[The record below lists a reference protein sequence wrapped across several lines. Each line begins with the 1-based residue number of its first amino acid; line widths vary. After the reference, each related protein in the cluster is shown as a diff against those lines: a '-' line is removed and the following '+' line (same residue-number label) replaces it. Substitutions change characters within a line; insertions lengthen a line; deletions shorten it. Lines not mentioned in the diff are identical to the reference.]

1 MGVKLKPGSMELEL
15 AYIDWLRAQGHAPLE
30 GIETFFSHSDFVRS
44 QLLMIHESEQEKLAA
59 DAREHLRRRTAD
71 PVFSAQFPMVYECL
85 DEGGAAL
92 RYTVTLTM
100 SDKGAEWVG
109 RVWNGSEYLG
119 EIRGEGTGPQ
129 ANYVEL
135 ARMHIESQVKCP
147 GILRRQKT
155 TSPK

>member
-15 AYIDWLRAQGHAPLE
+15 AYIEWLRAQGHSPLE
-30 GIETFFSHSDFVRS
+30 GIETFFSHSEFVRT
-44 QLLMIHESEQEKLAA
+44 QLLLIHESEQEKLAA
-59 DAREHLRRRTAD
+59 EAREHLRQRTSD
-71 PVFSAQFPMVYECL
+71 PVFSAQFPMVYQCT
-85 DEGGAAL
+85 DEGGDYL

-119 EIRGEGTGPQ
+119 EIHGQGSGPQ

-147 GILRRQKT
+147 GILKR
-155 TSPK
+155 PEPA

>member
-15 AYIDWLRAQGHAPLE
+15 AYIDWLRAQGHPPLE

-59 DAREHLRRRTAD
+59 DAREHLRQRTSD
-71 PVFSAQFPMVYECL
+71 PVFSAQFPMVYTCT
-85 DEGGAAL
+85 DEGGDDL
-92 RYTVTLTM
+92 RYTVNLTM

-119 EIRGEGTGPQ
+119 EIHGEGSGPQ

-147 GILRRQKT
+147 GLLKRREAA
-155 TSPK
+155 